1 MTRAGGGEGGEWFD
15 ENRVSYSRRGERCIG
30 FLGGNNIANDNER
43 GNSEKMRLGWV
54 PNGEW
59 GKQCYGMV
67 NKFIRALW
75 GGKTLPKGGE
85 RDRKSDN
92 NDR

>member
-1 MTRAGGGEGGEWFD
+1 
-15 ENRVSYSRRGERCIG
+15 
-30 FLGGNNIANDNER
+30 
-43 GNSEKMRLGWV
+43 MRLGWV

-75 GGKTLPKGGE
+75 GGKTLPKEGGGG